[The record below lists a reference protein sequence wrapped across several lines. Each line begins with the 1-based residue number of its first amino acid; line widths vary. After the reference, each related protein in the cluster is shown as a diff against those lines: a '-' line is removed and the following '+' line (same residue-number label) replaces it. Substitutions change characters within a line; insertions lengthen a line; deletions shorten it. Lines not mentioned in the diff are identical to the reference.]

1 MFFYGFNPFITIHSL
16 LWLNIFSLTAFL
28 AIFYLNKKNTLVNIY
43 ASGRQI
49 AVGDLI
55 SDFLAQT
62 DFWRLTFGKY
72 LIWNSMKSIIL
83 SIILCENIKLEY
95 KLIIIRILIQKEI
108 LRNLYFSEPD
118 KPPIRSVSQNM
129 IFYTI
134 LWILKWISKQF

>member
-1 MFFYGFNPFITIHSL
+1 
-16 LWLNIFSLTAFL
+16 LTAFL

-72 LIWNSMKSIIL
+72 LI
-83 SIILCENIKLEY
+83 
-95 KLIIIRILIQKEI
+95 
-108 LRNLYFSEPD
+108 
-118 KPPIRSVSQNM
+118 
-129 IFYTI
+129 
-134 LWILKWISKQF
+134 